1 MSVTT
6 VDPST
11 GRSLATYDET
21 TAEELDGLLG
31 RAEMAA
37 HVWRQTLPTER
48 ADGLRRLA
56 VALRERQ
63 EELAWL
69 ATKEMG
75 KPLLESRAEVEK
87 CARTCDWYA
96 EHAPPLL
103 RPETVETEARRSMVI
118 PVPLGVLF
126 AIMPWNF
133 PYWQVVHALA
143 PALAAGNVV
152 VLDAPSTTGCAL
164 ALAEVADAASLPSS
178 TLSVIVVSPERT
190 PEVAATVVNDDRV
203 AAVTLTGST
212 RAGRSVAAVA
222 GQALKKTVLE
232 LGGSDAFV
240 VLADADL
247 DAAATSAARSRFQN
261 TGQSCIAAK
270 RIVVHEKVADA
281 FTEKLLKHV
290 RALHFGNPAD
300 EGVTV
305 GPLAREDLRD
315 AIERQVRESVN
326 LGAKILIGG
335 AVPDLPG
342 FYYEPTVL
350 DHVRPGMAVL
360 QEEVFGPAVPILRA
374 KNGEEALRLANDSDY
389 GLGSAV
395 WTSDLTAGEAFA
407 TRLEAGHTAVNGMT
421 VSDPRLPF
429 GGIKASGYG
438 RELSHQGLFEFRKP
452 PRSGGE
458 RRRRSSGGPQHGER
472 VIDSAV
478 SARSARWG
486 GLRLGLSKLSWRQ
499 RITPQALEVKG
510 CERESLPLICGG
522 RRPLR
527 NRLAAP
533 APVSTSPI
541 LIRRVQRA

>member
-1 MSVTT
+1 VTVTT
-6 VDPST
+6 IDPST
-11 GRSLATYDET
+11 GRTLATYEET
-21 TAEELDGLLG
+21 TAEELDRLLD
-31 RAEMAA
+31 RAQLAA
-37 HVWRQTLPTER
+37 QVWRDTAPIER
-48 ADGLRRLA
+48 ANGLRRLA
-56 VALRERQ
+56 VALRDRQ
-63 EELAWL
+63 EELALL
-69 ATKEMG
+69 ATTEMG

-96 EHAPPLL
+96 EHAPALL
-103 RPETVETEARRSMVI
+103 EPETVHTEGLRSLVI

-133 PYWQVVHALA
+133 PYWQVVRALA

-152 VLDAPSTTGCAL
+152 VLKHAPTTTGCAL
-164 ALAEVADAASLPSS
+164 ALADVVEAADLPNA
-178 TLSVIVVSPERT
+178 TLSVLVVAPERT
-190 PEVAATVVNDDRV
+190 ADVSAAVVGDDRI

-247 DAAATSAARSRFQN
+247 EAAAAWAARSRFQN

-270 RIVVHEKVADA
+270 RIVVEEQVADA
-281 FTEKLLKHV
+281 FTEKLLEYV
-290 RALHFGNPAD
+290 RALRLGDPTE

-315 AIERQVRESVN
+315 AVERQVRESVTQ
-326 LGAKILIGG
+326 GAQILTGG
-335 AVPDLPG
+335 RVPDLPG

-360 QEEVFGPAVPILRA
+360 EEEVFGPAVPILRA
-374 KNGEEALRLANDSDY
+374 RDAADALRLANGSIY

-395 WTSDLTAGEAFA
+395 WTSDLAAGEAFA

-438 RELSHQGLFEFRKP
+438 RELSHQGLFEFVNLH
-452 PRSGGE
+452 GVVVNAAD
-458 RRRRSSGGPQHGER
+458 GP
-472 VIDSAV
+472 VAD
-478 SARSARWG
+478 
-486 GLRLGLSKLSWRQ
+486 
-499 RITPQALEVKG
+499 
-510 CERESLPLICGG
+510 
-522 RRPLR
+522 R
-527 NRLAAP
+527 NTA
-533 APVSTSPI
+533 SE
-541 LIRRVQRA
+541 